1 MTRVHP
7 PLIRWAAI
15 VAALLV
21 TAMIGRAES
30 SSELSWRPLAP
41 RSGPRGP
48 TMFFTVP
55 PEQSGLRA
63 DNPYDDP
70 KMWGEHYREFVLG
83 AIGTGIAI
91 GDYDGDGL
99 PDIFVVSKTGP
110 NHLFRNLGGLRFE
123 DVTDRAGVGGPT
135 DAWKQGAAFADVNN
149 DGRLD
154 LYVCRFAAPN
164 LLYINQGDGTFKEEA
179 AARGLAVN
187 DASSMAA
194 FCDYDRDGWLD
205 VYVLTNILDVE
216 RHPNGQPDYLFH
228 NNGDGTFTNVTA
240 AAGFSGETQCHGATW
255 WDYNEDGWP
264 DLYVDNDFKDPD
276 QLYRNNG
283 DGTFTNVLSWVVP
296 HTPHSSMGADLGDVN
311 NDGHIDLMVAD
322 MARTSRFMDQRGIA
336 LVRSGLMEDI
346 QRPEA
351 APQYMRN
358 ALFVNTGAGRMLE
371 AACLTGLDATDW
383 TWSVR
388 FEDLDNDGR
397 LDVHFTN
404 GMVRDLQ
411 DGDLLAR
418 MQSRE
423 SMAERIA
430 IMKASPPLAEQHLAF
445 RNLGDL
451 HFENVSS
458 AWGLDQVGVGSG
470 AAFGDLDG
478 DGDLDIVYA
487 SQNGNVI
494 LLRNDS
500 DSGHRV
506 LIDLR
511 GTVSNRFGVG
521 AIVRLETAAGVQVR
535 DFVLARGYASTSE
548 PVVHFG
554 LGDADR
560 IQSLVI
566 AWPSGITQTFRDLP
580 ADRRYTVT
588 EPAGPRPRLNP
599 AATDSRRPAGQ
610 FTPISPDQGL
620 AIASPEPRESAEF
633 RQPLLPIRHSRPG
646 PGAAVADVD
655 GDGEDD
661 LCVGGVEGGRA
672 QLLSNLG
679 GGQFMPAG
687 STFLGA
693 PTGTADAAPLLFD
706 INGDGFADL
715 LLPKGGDARLAG
727 DPAYQPQ
734 LFLNNGRGE
743 FQPAPDGALP
753 PLPVS
758 AGAAVAADFNRDGRL
773 DLFIGGRLAPGRYP
787 EVPISALLENRGGTF
802 VDVTDALAPA
812 LRRVGLV
819 TAALW
824 TDVDGDGWV
833 DLLVATE
840 WGTIHYFHNQAGRG
854 FEDWSDRAGFS
865 AAGRGWWN
873 SLCAADLNG
882 DGRLDYIA
890 GNLGLNTMYRA
901 SPDHPAV
908 LFYGDLD
915 GSGRP
920 LLLEAQYEGD
930 ALYPVRGRNVLAAV
944 MPELRRRFPTYE
956 SYARA
961 TVDQVFAPE
970 RLARAERLTATE
982 FRSGVFLSQSDGAQ
996 GDSARVT
1003 YRFVPLPRL
1012 AQIAPIYG
1020 VVAGDFDG
1028 DGFADV
1034 YAVQN
1039 SFAPLAEIGRFD
1051 GGLSCLLRGDGTGQ
1065 LTPVP
1070 LTESGLMVPRDA
1082 KALAVADFDHDG
1094 WPDFFV
1100 TRNNDVALAFH
1111 NGGQPGRH
1119 SFAVALR
1126 GSVGNPTAIGAQI
1139 RVTSR
1144 DGRSQLGEVAAGS
1157 GYLSQSTAAL
1167 FFGYTDANP
1176 PVEIRVRWPDGRT
1189 STHPWSSANRRL
1201 TLVEPSP

>member
-1 MTRVHP
+1 MTRIHP
-7 PLIRWAAI
+7 SPIRRAAI
-15 VAALLV
+15 VAA
-21 TAMIGRAES
+21 TAAVALTAVAMAAEPPAAVS
-30 SSELSWRPLAP
+30 SQPLAP
-41 RSGPRGP
+41 RSGPRGR
-48 TMFFTVP
+48 TLFTILP
-55 PEQSGLRA
+55 PEQTGLRA

-70 KMWGEHYREFVLG
+70 RMWGRNYREFVLG

-91 GDYDGDGL
+91 GDYDGDGR
-99 PDIFVVSKTGP
+99 PDIYVVCKTGP
-110 NHLFRNLGGLRFE
+110 NHLFRNRGGMRFE
-123 DVTDRAGVGGPT
+123 DVTDRAGVAGPT
-135 DAWKQGAAFADVNN
+135 DTWKQGAAFVDVNN

-154 LYVCRFAAPN
+154 LYVCRFGAPN

-187 DASSMAA
+187 DASSMAS

-205 VYVLTNILDVE
+205 AYVLTNILDVE
-216 RHPNGQPDYLFH
+216 RYPEGQRSYLFH
-228 NNGDGTFTNVTA
+228 NNGDGTFANVTE
-240 AAGFSGETQCHGATW
+240 AAGISGITQCHAATW

-311 NDGHIDLMVAD
+311 NDGHIDLLIAD
-322 MARTSRFMDQRGIA
+322 MARRTRYIDQRGIA
-336 LVRSGLMEDI
+336 LVRSGLMEDVR
-346 QRPEA
+346 RPEA

-358 ALFVNTGAGRMLE
+358 ALFVNTGDGRMLE
-371 AACLTGLDATDW
+371 AAYLTGLDATGW

-388 FEDLDNDGR
+388 LEDLDNDGR
-397 LDVHFTN
+397 LDVYFTN

-411 DGDLLAR
+411 DGDVLAR

-451 HFENVSS
+451 RFEDVGA

-478 DGDLDIVYA
+478 DGDLDLVYA
-487 SQNGNVI
+487 SQNGNVT
-494 LLRNDS
+494 LCRNDS
-500 DSGHRV
+500 DAGHRV
-506 LIDLR
+506 IIDLR
-511 GTVSNRFGVG
+511 GTVSNRFGIG
-521 AIVRLETAAGVQVR
+521 ALVRLETAAGTQVR
-535 DFVLARGYASTSE
+535 SLVLARGYASTSE
-548 PVVHFG
+548 PFVHFG
-554 LGDADR
+554 LGDAD
-560 IQSLVI
+560 VI
-566 AWPSGITQTFRDLP
+566 RRLDVIWPSGLSQTFRDLP
-580 ADRRYTVT
+580 ADRRYTVV
-588 EPAGPRPRLNP
+588 EPAGPRPRLKP
-599 AATDSRRPAGQ
+599 AAVAPPAPAGQ
-610 FTPISPDQGL
+610 FVPISPDQGL
-620 AIASPEPRESAEF
+620 AVASPERPESGEF
-633 RQPLLPIRHSRPG
+633 RQPLLPIRHGRPG
-646 PGAAVADVD
+646 PGVAIADVD

-661 LCVGGVEGGRA
+661 LCVGGTEGARA

-679 GGQFMPAG
+679 GGQFMSAG
-687 STFLGA
+687 STFLGP

-706 INGDGFADL
+706 ANGDGSPDL
-715 LLPKGGDARLAG
+715 LLTKGGDARPAG

-734 LFLNNGRGE
+734 LFLNDGHGNFR
-743 FQPAPDGALP
+743 PAPDGALP

-758 AGAAVAADFNRDGRL
+758 AGAAVAADFNHDGRL
-773 DLFIGGRLAPGRYP
+773 DLFIGGRLVPGRYP
-787 EVPISALLENRGGTF
+787 EIPVSALLENRGGTF
-802 VDVTDALAPA
+802 ADVTDALAPG

-840 WGTIHYFHNQAGRG
+840 WGTIHCFHNNAGRG
-854 FEDWSDRAGFS
+854 FEDWSERAGFS

-901 SPDHPAV
+901 SPEHPAV

-915 GSGRP
+915 GSGHP

-930 ALYPVRGRNVLAAV
+930 ALYPVRGRNVLAAA
-944 MPELRRRFPTYE
+944 MPGIRSRFPTYA

-961 TVDQVFAPE
+961 TVEQVFAPD
-970 RLARAERLTATE
+970 RLAQAERLTATE
-982 FRSGVFLSQSDGAQ
+982 FRSGVFLSQPDG
-996 GDSARVT
+996 T
-1003 YRFVPLPRL
+1003 YRFAPLPRL
-1012 AQIAPIYG
+1012 AQIAPIDG
-1020 VVAGDFDG
+1020 VVAGDLDG

-1039 SFAPLAEIGRFD
+1039 SYAPLAEIGRFD
-1051 GGLSCLLRGDGTGQ
+1051 GGLSCLLRGDGTGR
-1065 LTPVP
+1065 LVPVP
-1070 LTESGLMVPRDA
+1070 VTESGLMVPRDA
-1082 KALAVADFDHDG
+1082 KGLAEADFDGDG
-1094 WPDFFV
+1094 WPDFFI
-1100 TRNNDVALAFH
+1100 TRNNDVALAFR
-1111 NGGQPGRH
+1111 NGGRPGRH
-1119 SFAVALR
+1119 SFAVTLR
-1126 GSVGNPTAIGAQI
+1126 GPAGNPTAVGAQI
-1139 RVTSR
+1139 RVGSR
-1144 DGRSQLGEVAAGS
+1144 GGRIQVAEIAAGS
-1157 GYLSQSTAAL
+1157 GYLSQSTAAA
-1167 FFGYTDANP
+1167 FFGHTDADP

-1189 STHPWSSANRRL
+1189 STHGWPPATPRIKI
-1201 TLVEPSP
+1201 TEPSP

>member
-1 MTRVHP
+1 MTRVYP
-7 PLIRWAAI
+7 PLIRRAAI
-15 VAALLV
+15 VAAILV
-21 TAMIGRAES
+21 ATTTGHAES
-30 SSELSWRPLAP
+30 VPGLSSRPLAP
-41 RSGPRGP
+41 RSGPRGR
-48 TMFFTVP
+48 TMFSIVP

-70 KMWGEHYREFVLG
+70 KMWGERYREFVLG

-99 PDIFVVSKTGP
+99 PDIFVVCKTGP
-110 NHLFRNLGGLRFE
+110 NHLFRNLGGMRFE
-123 DVTDRAGVGGPT
+123 DVTAKAGVAGPT

-187 DASSMAA
+187 NASSMAA

-205 VYVLTNILDVE
+205 VYVLTNIIDVE
-216 RHPNGQPDYLFH
+216 RHPNGQRDYLFH
-228 NNGDGTFTNVTA
+228 NNGDGTFTNVTE
-240 AAGFSGETQCHGATW
+240 AAGISGETQCHGATW

-296 HTPHSSMGADLGDVN
+296 QTPHSSMGADLGDVN
-311 NDGHIDLMVAD
+311 NDGHIDLFVAD

-346 QRPEA
+346 RRPEA

-358 ALFVNTGAGRMLE
+358 ALYVNTGAGVMLE
-371 AACLTGLDATDW
+371 AAFLTGLDATDW

-404 GMVRDLQ
+404 GMARDLQ
-411 DGDLLAR
+411 DGDVLAR

-430 IMKASPPLAEQHLAF
+430 IIKASPPLAEQHLAF
-445 RNLGDL
+445 RNRGDL
-451 HFENVSS
+451 DFENVSA

-478 DGDLDIVYA
+478 DGDLDLVYA
-487 SQNGNVI
+487 SQNGNVT
-494 LLRNDS
+494 LCRNDC
-500 DSGHRV
+500 DTGHRV
-506 LIDLR
+506 MIDLR
-511 GTVSNRFGVG
+511 GTISNRFGVG
-521 AIVRLETAAGVQVR
+521 ATVRLETAAGRQVR
-535 DFVLARGYASTSE
+535 NLVLARGYASTSE
-548 PVVHFG
+548 PAVHFG
-554 LGDADR
+554 LGDAEIIRRLD
-560 IQSLVI
+560 IF
-566 AWPSGITQTFRDLP
+566 WPSGLTQTFHDLP
-580 ADRRYTVT
+580 ADRRYTVV
-588 EPAGPRPRLNP
+588 EPTGPRPRLNP
-599 AATDSRRPAGQ
+599 AATNLPQPAGQ
-610 FTPISPDQGL
+610 FVPVSPDQGL
-620 AIASPEPRESAEF
+620 AVASPEPPASAEF
-633 RQPLLPIRHSRPG
+633 RQPLLPIRHGRPG

-661 LCVGGVEGGRA
+661 LCVGGTEGARA

-679 GGQFMPAG
+679 GGQYMPAG
-687 STFLGA
+687 STFLGP
-693 PTGTADAAPLLFD
+693 PTGTADAAPLFFD
-706 INGDGFADL
+706 ATGHGSPDL
-715 LLPKGGDARLAG
+715 LLTKGGDARPAG

-734 LFLNNGRGE
+734 LFLNDGHGT
-743 FQPAPDGALP
+743 FHPAPDGTLP

-773 DLFIGGRLAPGRYP
+773 DLFIGGRLVPGRYP
-787 EVPISALLENRGGTF
+787 EVPVSALLENRDGTF

-812 LRRVGLV
+812 LRHVGLV

-824 TDVDGDGWV
+824 TDADGDGWV

-840 WGTIHYFHNQAGRG
+840 WGPIRYFHNNAGRG
-854 FEDWSDRAGFS
+854 FEDWSDRAGFT

-882 DGRLDYIA
+882 DGRPDYVA

-915 GSGRP
+915 GSGHA
-920 LLLEAQYEGD
+920 LLLEAKYEGD

-944 MPELRRRFPTYE
+944 MPDLGRRFPTYE
-956 SYARA
+956 GYARA
-961 TVDQVFAPE
+961 TVDQAFAPE
-970 RLARAERLTATE
+970 RLARAGRLTATE
-982 FRSGVFLSQSDGAQ
+982 FRSGAFLSQSDG
-996 GDSARVT
+996 T
-1003 YRFVPLPRL
+1003 YRFEPLPRL

-1039 SFAPLAEIGRFD
+1039 SFAPLPEIGRFD
-1051 GGLSCLLRGDGTGQ
+1051 GGLSCLLRGDGTGR

-1070 LTESGLMVPRDA
+1070 LTESGLLVPRDA
-1082 KALAVADFDHDG
+1082 KGLAVADFDGDG

-1111 NGGQPGRH
+1111 NGGRPGRH

-1126 GSVGNPTAIGAQI
+1126 GPPGNPTAIGAQV

-1144 DGRSQLGEVAAGS
+1144 DGRSQLAEIAAGS
-1157 GYLSQSTAAL
+1157 GYLSQSTAAG

-1189 STHPWSSANRRL
+1189 SIHPWLSATHRL
-1201 TLVEPSP
+1201 TLVEPPP